1 MKPRLYA
8 FLVVLFA
15 CCLTACASRGG
26 QNPSPASCVVPASIC
41 KPTTRGGTGGGAPT
55 CGQCPAS
62 QLMDW
67 LKQTGCSFENLSC
80 ADGGT
85 IYLDDHNYWCCT
97 ECPDECESEAKSG
110 EGE

>member
-41 KPTTRGGTGGGAPT
+41 KPTT
-55 CGQCPAS
+55 S
-62 QLMDW
+62 
-67 LKQTGCSFENLSC
+67 
-80 ADGGT
+80 GGT